1 MSIEI
6 RSDAFNSGE
15 EIPIKYTGD
24 GQNISPPLKWSGVP
38 SAAVELALIVDDPD
52 APREKPFVHWVLYKI
67 PPQTP
72 GVPQTPQS
80 HRAMLDDLNGAL
92 QGENS
97 KGEVGYLGPAPPPG
111 HGTHHYHFHLYALD
125 QPLKLESGAD
135 SSALRAAMAG
145 HILDEGK
152 LIGTYQR

>member
-80 HRAMLDDLNGAL
+80 HQAMLDDLNGAL